1 MSVHQNEFIESYS
14 AWPPHCGSQLYFM
27 IIRAI
32 ISYNDVEATLK
43 MKQCASLQL
52 TGEARVGQPLTA
64 ELCLLNPLPEA
75 LQDCSFTLE
84 GVGLTQ
90 EKPITIKYDSSRP

>member
-1 MSVHQNEFIESYS
+1 
-14 AWPPHCGSQLYFM
+14 M
-27 IIRAI
+27 IIGHTI
-32 ISYNDVEATLK
+32 ISCHNDVEAALK
-43 MKQCASLQL
+43 RRASLQL

-75 LQDCSFTLE
+75 LQGCSFTLE

-90 EKPITIKYDSSRP
+90 EKPIIIKYVPLVLNSTIYYFTHFIY